1 MFASNDYALYH
12 EIKTL
17 IEFWCSF
24 SKKEK
29 KKFDFW
35 CRWVDLLLKK
45 KKKKPSKILLVELTG
60 THNPM

>member
-45 KKKKPSKILLVELTG
+45 KKKKTIKDFTS
-60 THNPM
+60 